1 MVAASS
7 RGRRIVLWRHGQTA
21 WNREQRFQGTTDIEL
36 NAEGMTQARRAARVL
51 AAFAPDA
58 VITSDLKRAAATA
71 RHLSVLTHRA
81 ATPEEGLREAYTGRW
96 QGLTHD
102 EIVAGYGEEYEAWR
116 RGEPVRRGGGEL
128 DTEVAERATAVV
140 ERHAERL
147 PDRGTLVVVSHGG
160 TIRAT
165 AGRVLGMDPA
175 DWMSLAGLSNCRWH
189 VLSEEPSGWRL
200 SVRNA
205 GAPQETEFGEG

>member
-7 RGRRIVLWRHGQTA
+7 RGRRIVLWRHGQTV

-36 NAEGMTQARRAARVL
+36 NAEGMAQARRAARVL
-51 AAFAPDA
+51 AALSPDA
-58 VITSDLKRAAATA
+58 VITSDLKRAVTTA
-71 RHLSVLTHRA
+71 RPLSALTRLA
-81 ATPEEGLREAYTGRW
+81 ATPEAGLREAYTGRW

-147 PDRGTLVVVSHGG
+147 PDGGMLVVVSHGG

-165 AGRVLGMDPA
+165 AGRVLGMDPT
-175 DWMSLAGLSNCRWH
+175 DWMSLAGLSNCHWH
-189 VLSEEPSGWRL
+189 VLSEESSGWRL

>member
-7 RGRRIVLWRHGQTA
+7 RGRRIVLWRHGETA
-21 WNREQRFQGTTDIEL
+21 WNRERRFQGSTDIEL
-36 NAEGMTQARRAARVL
+36 NAEGVAQARRAARVL
-51 AAFAPDA
+51 AVLAPDA

-71 RHLSVLTHRA
+71 RRLTALTHRA

-102 EIVAGYGEEYEAWR
+102 EIVAGYGEEYAAWR

-147 PDRGTLVVVSHGG
+147 PDGGTLVVVSHGG

-165 AGRVLGMDPA
+165 AGRVLGMDPT

-205 GAPQETEFGEG
+205 GAPQETELGEG

>member
-7 RGRRIVLWRHGQTA
+7 RGRRIVLWRHGRTP
-21 WNREQRFQGTTDIEL
+21 WNREQRFQGTTDIGL
-36 NAEGMTQARRAARVL
+36 DAEGEAQARHAARVL
-51 AAFAPDA
+51 AGFAPDA
-58 VITSDLKRAAATA
+58 VITSDLRRAAATA
-71 RHLSVLTHRA
+71 RRLITLTGQTAVPDR
-81 ATPEEGLREAYTGRW
+81 GLREAYTGRW

-102 EIVAGYGEEYEAWR
+102 EIVARYGEEFEAWR

-140 ERHAERL
+140 ARHAERL

-160 TIRAT
+160 TIRAI

-175 DWMSLAGLSNCRWH
+175 DWMSLAGLSNCCWH
-189 VLSEEPSGWRL
+189 VLSEEGSGWRL

-205 GAPQETEFGEG
+205 GAPQEAEFGEG

>member
-1 MVAASS
+1 MHGKSS

-21 WNREQRFQGTTDIEL
+21 WNREQRFQGTTDIGL
-36 NAEGMTQARRAARVL
+36 NAEGFEEARRAAMAL
-51 AAFAPDA
+51 AALAPDA
-58 VITSDLKRAAATA
+58 VITSDLQRATA
-71 RHLSVLTHRA
+71 TAEKLSALIRRPA
-81 ATPEEGLREAYTGRW
+81 IPEEGLREAYAGGW

-102 EIVAGYGEEYEAWR
+102 EIVAGHGEEYEAWR

-128 DTEVAERATAVV
+128 DTEVAERAVPVV

-165 AGRVLGMDPA
+165 AGRVLGLAPR

-189 VLSEEPSGWRL
+189 ILSEEPSGWRL

-205 GAPQETEFGEG
+205 GAPQEAEFGEG